1 MIGVRAANNAATSI
15 ETGIDR
21 TLLAGKGASMKIV
34 EVAVGVIK
42 TGNKV
47 YISKRAD
54 DLHQGGKWEFPGG
67 KRETNETIEQALIR
81 ELSEEI
87 GIQVTKQSQFM
98 LIEHDY
104 GDKKVRLDV
113 RLVEDFEGEACHQE
127 GQQSQWVDIHDLS
140 QFSFPAANKVI
151 IDKLLLLLAT
161 Q

>member
-1 MIGVRAANNAATSI
+1 
-15 ETGIDR
+15 
-21 TLLAGKGASMKIV
+21 MKIV

-42 TGNKV
+42 QGNKI

-67 KRETNETIEQALIR
+67 KREENEYIEQTLAR

-87 GIQVTKQSQFM
+87 GIQVTKQSPFM

-113 RLVEDFEGEACHQE
+113 RLVEDFEGEASHQE
-127 GQQSQWVDIHDLS
+127 GQQSQWVDINDLN
-140 QFSFPAANKVI
+140 QFSFPEANKVI
-151 IDKLLLLLAT
+151 IDKLLGL
-161 Q
+161 

>member
-1 MIGVRAANNAATSI
+1 
-15 ETGIDR
+15 
-21 TLLAGKGASMKIV
+21 MKIV

-42 TGNKV
+42 RNNKI

-67 KRETNETIEQALIR
+67 KREVNETIEQTLTR

-87 GIQVTKQSQFM
+87 GIQVTQQSPFM

-113 RLVEDFEGEACHQE
+113 RLVENFEGVPSHLE
-127 GQQSQWVDIHDLS
+127 GQKSQWVDINDLS
-140 QFSFPAANKVI
+140 QFTFPDANKVI
-151 IDKLLLLLAT
+151 IDKLMNL
-161 Q
+161 

>member
-1 MIGVRAANNAATSI
+1 
-15 ETGIDR
+15 
-21 TLLAGKGASMKIV
+21 MKIV

-42 TGNKV
+42 RDNKI

-67 KRETNETIEQALIR
+67 KREANETIEQTLVR

-87 GIQVTKQSQFM
+87 GIQVTKQSHFM

-113 RLVEDFEGEACHQE
+113 RLVEDFEGEASHQE
-127 GQQSQWVDIHDLS
+127 GQQSQWVDISDLK
-140 QFSFPAANKVI
+140 QFAFPDANRGI
-151 IDKLLLLLAT
+151 IDKLLTLA
-161 Q
+161 

>member
-1 MIGVRAANNAATSI
+1 MN
-15 ETGIDR
+15 
-21 TLLAGKGASMKIV
+21 IV
-34 EVAVGVIK
+34 EVAVGVVK
-42 TGNKV
+42 RDNKI

-87 GIQVTKQSQFM
+87 GIQVTKQSLFM

-113 RLVEDFEGEACHQE
+113 RLVEDFEGEASHQE
-127 GQQSQWVDIHDLS
+127 GQQSQWVDINDLN
-140 QFSFPAANKVI
+140 QFSFPEANKVI
-151 IDKLLLLLAT
+151 IDKLIASY
-161 Q
+161 

>member
-1 MIGVRAANNAATSI
+1 
-15 ETGIDR
+15 
-21 TLLAGKGASMKIV
+21 MKIV

-42 TGNKV
+42 RDNKI

-67 KRETNETIEQALIR
+67 KREANETIEQTLVR

-87 GIQVTKQSQFM
+87 GIQVTKQSHFM

-113 RLVEDFEGEACHQE
+113 RLVEDFEGEASHQE
-127 GQQSQWVDIHDLS
+127 GQQSQWVEISELN
-140 QFSFPAANKVI
+140 QFIFPEANKVI
-151 IDKLLLLLAT
+151 IDKLLDLNTDISL
-161 Q
+161 

>member
-1 MIGVRAANNAATSI
+1 
-15 ETGIDR
+15 
-21 TLLAGKGASMKIV
+21 MKIV

-42 TGNKV
+42 RDNRV

-67 KRETNETIEQALIR
+67 KREANETIDQTLSR

-87 GIQVTKQSQFM
+87 GIKVIRQSPFM

-113 RLVEDFEGEACHQE
+113 RLVEDFEGEASHQE
-127 GQQSQWVDIHDLS
+127 GQQSQWVSITDLS
-140 QFSFPAANKVI
+140 QFTFPDANNVI
-151 IDKLLLLLAT
+151 IDKLKNL
-161 Q
+161 

>member
-1 MIGVRAANNAATSI
+1 
-15 ETGIDR
+15 
-21 TLLAGKGASMKIV
+21 MKIV

-42 TGNKV
+42 RDNKI

-67 KRETNETIEQALIR
+67 KREANETIEQTLVR

-87 GIQVTKQSQFM
+87 GIQVTKQSHFM

-113 RLVEDFEGEACHQE
+113 RLVEDFEGEASHQE
-127 GQQSQWVDIHDLS
+127 GQQSQWVEISELN
-140 QFSFPAANKVI
+140 QFIFPEANKVI
-151 IDKLLLLLAT
+151 IDKLISL
-161 Q
+161 

>member
-1 MIGVRAANNAATSI
+1 
-15 ETGIDR
+15 
-21 TLLAGKGASMKIV
+21 MKIV

-42 TGNKV
+42 VANKI

-67 KRETNETIEQALIR
+67 KREADETIEQALAR

-113 RLVEDFEGEACHQE
+113 RLVEAFKGEASHQE
-127 GQQSQWVDIHDLS
+127 GQLSQWVDINQLD
-140 QFSFPAANKVI
+140 QFTFPDANQVI
-151 IDKLLLLLAT
+151 IHKLQREQLA
-161 Q
+161 